1 MAGDESPG
9 ESHRW
14 NEASRVDISPSGP
27 DNATK
32 RVTTSMA
39 APRPPY
45 AAAVLPLAALV
56 AGVVRWVLQGSGN
69 VYTAPDK
76 RFYVPDRDLGWRVV
90 EGPLWL
96 GLEVLAIV
104 GGVLV
109 AALVAAWIIGRREG
123 KTGQR
128 WSLARGAL
136 WVVAALPLA
145 VPAVAFAS
153 GGRPAGAKDELPTG
167 VTAAAPTSGI
177 DGALDAP
184 AGRYTPLAHDGT
196 SLTAH
201 LSAGGEAFDARFGGV
216 EGALTLDPKNLT
228 AAITGEITAK
238 VETVDTGI
246 ALRSQH
252 AREDYLKGGT
262 HPTVGFRL
270 GQLVAARADGPDV
283 IAFRAKGTALL
294 LGKEHPVEITGTL
307 RALDAAGRQRLGIQA
322 PAALIAN
329 ADLAL
334 SIKET
339 ALAPDAGDFDGDRLP
354 VHASLVLVHQ
364 P

>member
-1 MAGDESPG
+1 
-9 ESHRW
+9 
-14 NEASRVDISPSGP
+14 
-27 DNATK
+27 
-32 RVTTSMA
+32 MA
-39 APRPPY
+39 ASRPPY

-69 VYTAPDK
+69 VYTAVEK
-76 RFYVPDRDLGWRVV
+76 RFYLPDRDLGWRVAD
-90 EGPLWL
+90 GPLWL
-96 GLEVLAIV
+96 GLEVLAII
-104 GGVLV
+104 GGVL
-109 AALVAAWIIGRREG
+109 AAAIVAAWIIGRREA
-123 KTGQR
+123 KTQQR
-128 WSLARGAL
+128 WSLARAGL
-136 WVVAALPLA
+136 WIVAALPLA
-145 VPAVAFAS
+145 IPAYAFAT
-153 GGRPAGAKDELPTG
+153 GGRPAGAKDDLPSG
-167 VTAAAPTSGI
+167 ATAAAPTSGI
-177 DGALDAP
+177 EGGLDAP
-184 AGRYTPLAHDGT
+184 AGTYVPLAHDGT

-216 EGALTLDPKNLT
+216 AGSLTIDPKNL
-228 AAITGEITAK
+228 AAPVSGEITAK

-252 AREDYLKGGT
+252 AREDYLKGAT

-270 GQLVAARADGPDV
+270 GQLVAARGDGPDV
-283 IAFRAKGTALL
+283 VAFRAKGTALL

-322 PAALIAN
+322 AAALIAN

>member
-1 MAGDESPG
+1 
-9 ESHRW
+9 
-14 NEASRVDISPSGP
+14 
-27 DNATK
+27 
-32 RVTTSMA
+32 MA
-39 APRPPY
+39 ASRPPY

-96 GLEVLAIV
+96 GLEVLTIV

-109 AALVAAWIIGRREG
+109 AALAAAWIIGRRESHLPA
-123 KTGQR
+123 GQR
-128 WSLARGAL
+128 WSLARTAL

-145 VPAVAFAS
+145 VPAVAFAT

-184 AGRYTPLAHDGT
+184 AGRYAPLAHEGT

-216 EGALTLDPKNLT
+216 DGALTLDPKDLT
-228 AAITGEITAK
+228 AAMAGEITAK

-252 AREDYLKGGT
+252 AREDYLKGGA

-283 IAFRAKGTALL
+283 IAFRARGTAFL